1 MREKL
6 ISNLGRAAARVSRAP
21 SADFIEKTLK
31 STRLVIL
38 KLGQPKLAD
47 GNLQLFCVQNSF
59 QKWKKLSGK
68 YLNNLDK
75 IRVYESKINSSLFL
89 IHFQTSPQ

>member
-1 MREKL
+1 MCLEHKIYPLFTVVHIIIALKLNFQSWREKL

-31 STRLVIL
+31 STRIVIL

-59 QKWKKLSGK
+59 QK
-68 YLNNLDK
+68 
-75 IRVYESKINSSLFL
+75 
-89 IHFQTSPQ
+89 